1 MLPDLRSLTLE
12 CTRHGA
18 EVGALVKCTEP
29 GVTDD
34 NPEAVSQAVY
44 KHLQN
49 HPELVDTLTQEPLSD
64 GVEDEEVWNR
74 MIYYWDN
81 GVKKPVILP
90 EEWKS
95 GPTSLIGITSKCRQR
110 PQTRTTKNDS
120 YVIYVL
126 KATLYMQFS
135 EQRRKDLD
143 KSKGSAPNYP
153 SVITTRA
160 YPQGYKE
167 PEYGR
172 TFILPTL
179 NAFNRE
185 VYTEMD
191 KVLRDFLKE
200 CQGYR
205 HRSDL
210 PWHPETN
217 SLYNTVMDNWT
228 GHNPFPVGWCGW
240 EDPQTDPDGEL
251 WWGAAIVDNVERD
264 PETGEEILPNPN
276 ANSALPDPAFV
287 PLAHLAQPDDG
298 EFDDEDSF
306 GEDLFGGD
314 DEDMDDVGSGSGNGF
329 DEDRVDMLL
338 RELRDRPST
347 HANPIPILKELDGLM
362 SGPDNAVWL
371 GTHCRPVVDTI
382 RCAHVHK
389 DKLWTIVWG
398 LRVLIKIFSNGFLEE
413 PDHDRIVTDLL
424 DANIMPVL
432 VDLLRSEHEIPELPK
447 HIKTLSADL
456 LNRIFATNVVDRAIG
471 LFNQR
476 KRLGLQTAI
485 KLFMGED
492 SRFYYWHYLKLMWHV
507 LKRAKYQAI
516 FVTDQAV
523 FNAITLKLRAIIHA
537 LTPMMAPNSSQ
548 ADGGF
553 STSLAKT
560 ATEVLELLT
569 PAL

>member
-18 EVGALVKCTEP
+18 EVGALVRCTVP

-49 HPELVDTLTQEPLSD
+49 HPDLVDTYTQEPLAD
-64 GVEDEEVWNR
+64 GVEDEEVWDR
-74 MIYYWDN
+74 MIYYWDD
-81 GVKKPVILP
+81 GVKRSAVLP
-90 EEWKS
+90 KEWKS

-110 PQTRTTKNDS
+110 PQTRTTKDGS

-135 EQRRKDLD
+135 EQRRKDLY
-143 KSKGSAPNYP
+143 KSEGSAPNYT
-153 SVITTRA
+153 SVVTTRP
-160 YPQGYKE
+160 YPQAYKE
-167 PEYGR
+167 PVFGR

-179 NAFNRE
+179 NSFNRKA
-185 VYTEMD
+185 YIEMD
-191 KVLRDFLKE
+191 KVLRNFLKE
-200 CQGYR
+200 CEGYP

-217 SLYNTVMDNWT
+217 SLYNTTMDLVP
-228 GHNPFPVGWCGW
+228 GYNPFPVGQCGW
-240 EDPQTDPDGEL
+240 EDPQPDPDGEL
-251 WWGAAIVDNVERD
+251 YWGAAMVDNVERD
-264 PETGEEILPNPN
+264 PETGEEILPDPN
-276 ANSALPDPAFV
+276 ADAALPDPAV
-287 PLAHLAQPDDG
+287 SPLLAQAAAALAG
-298 EFDDEDSF
+298 ALEVIMVDED
-306 GEDLFGGD
+306 DD
-314 DEDMDDVGSGSGNGF
+314 DEDMDDIGSGDGTGY

-338 RELRDRPST
+338 RELRDRPRT
-347 HANPIPILKELDGLM
+347 HANPVPILEELDGLM
-362 SGPDNAVWL
+362 GDPDNALWL
-371 GTHCRPVVDTI
+371 GTHGGPVVDTI

-389 DKLWTIVWG
+389 DKLWTIVWA
-398 LRVLIKIFSNGFLEE
+398 LRVLVKIFSNEILAEIE
-413 PDHDRIVTDLL
+413 DDRMATDLL

-456 LNRIFATNVVDRAIG
+456 LNRMFGTDVADRAIG

-485 KLFMGED
+485 KLFMGETN
-492 SRFYYWHYLKLMWHV
+492 RFYYWHYLKLMWYV
-507 LKRAKYQAI
+507 LQRAKHHAI
-516 FVTDQAV
+516 FMTDPAV
-523 FNAITLKLRAIIHA
+523 FDAITLKLRTII
-537 LTPMMAPNSSQ
+537 LEFGPIGDPNPIH
-548 ADGGF
+548 ADGGVKA
-553 STSLAKT
+553 SLVKT

-569 PAL
+569 PPAL